1 MTCLET
7 VVIALG
13 GNAILRRGTKGTPGE
28 QWETVKAA
36 AREIARIASNGS
48 RVVVT
53 HGNGPQVGYLLEAFE
68 SLPRDKPRQSLDL
81 AVAMTQGWL
90 GFLIAHSIEREAET
104 LGVEAKTAVI
114 VTRVMVSRRDPSF
127 ENPSKYIG
135 SYYTEEEAKR
145 LEEQYGWVMKRDPRG
160 MYRRVV
166 PSPTPL
172 RILEADRIKQLV
184 ENNYIAVAVGG
195 GGIPVDEDLQP
206 VEAVI
211 DKDLASSLLAR
222 SINADRFIILTDV
235 KGVAVNY
242 GKPDEEW
249 LTTVT
254 VSQLEEYYAQG
265 HFPPGSMGPKVKAA
279 IDFVKET
286 GGTASIG
293 DLQEA
298 YKVYR
303 RESGTHIIP
312 DKP

>member
-1 MTCLET
+1 VTCLET
-7 VVIALG
+7 IVIALG
-13 GNAILRRGTKGTPGE
+13 GNAILRRGTKGAPRE

-184 ENNYIAVAVGG
+184 ENNYIVVAVGG
-195 GGIPVDEDLQP
+195 GGIPVDEHLQP

-222 SINADRFIILTDV
+222 SISADRFIILTDV

-242 GKPDEEW
+242 GKPDEKW

-298 YKVYR
+298 YRVYR
-303 RESGTHIIP
+303 GESGTHIIP